1 MKGFLTGII
10 FTLVAEGVLVATVI
24 VKKVKEEAD
33 SE

>member
-10 FTLVAEGVLVATVI
+10 FTLVAEGVFVATVV
-24 VKKVKEEAD
+24 VKKVKEAD

>member
-10 FTLVAEGVLVATVI
+10 FTLVAEGVLVATVV
-24 VKKVKEEAD
+24 VKKVKEAD

>member
-10 FTLVAEGVLVATVI
+10 FTLVAEGLVATVI
-24 VKKVKEEAD
+24 VRRAKEEAD

>member
-10 FTLVAEGVLVATVI
+10 FTLVAEGVLVTTVI
-24 VKKVKEEAD
+24 VKKVKEAD